1 MVEKY
6 VIDKSDIS
14 DLLKGEELPLT
25 QGRARAFQVE
35 VAGHMT
41 NGDVIKALFPNID
54 FTEMAFTVHATA
66 KVTSN
71 GAKGSISYDF
81 WKEWWNESYGMD
93 ER

>member
-6 VIDKSDIS
+6 IIDKSDIH

-41 NGDVIKALFPNID
+41 NGELIKALFPNAK
-54 FTEMAFTVHATA
+54 TEHQ
-66 KVTSN
+66 
-71 GAKGSISYDF
+71 GSGLLRFIVEGWSF
-81 WKEWWNESYGMD
+81 PIAEEWWNESYGKNKRCGD
-93 ER
+93 EI